1 MTADLLQIMSELIQK
16 QQDYIN
22 KQNLVIKVLTNIL
35 GQYMTQD
42 EIEKVTNSA
51 TN

>member
-35 GQYMTQD
+35 GQYMTQE
-42 EIEKVTNSA
+42 EIEQAISK
-51 TN
+51 